1 MDANAIRRTA
11 QTLLMDYELTG
22 WTFRFNTNKNRVG
35 VCRHNQKVIE
45 MSSIFIG
52 AMTDAQILNVLTHE
66 VAHALAGF
74 SHGHDATWA
83 AIHRSMGG
91 DGKRC
96 AVGVKQP
103 ADTYKWAAKCAV
115 TLQELGRVNRKG
127 HRLAASMCKCH
138 RAPLKW
144 VQLR

>member
-35 VCRHNQKVIE
+35 VCRFGPRTIE
-45 MSSIFIG
+45 ISSVFVG

-66 VAHALAGF
+66 VAHALAGVG
-74 SHGHDATWA
+74 HGHDATWA

-127 HRLAASMCKCH
+127 HRLATSMCKCH

>member
-1 MDANAIRRTA
+1 MDAYAVQVAA
-11 QTLLMDYELTG
+11 QTLLKDHDLYG
-22 WTFRFNTNKNRVG
+22 WRFKFNTNKNRVG
-35 VCRHNQKVIE
+35 VCRHGERTIE
-45 MSSIFIG
+45 ISSIFLST
-52 AMTDAQILNVLTHE
+52 MTDAQIMNVLTHE
-66 VAHALAGF
+66 VAHALAGH

-83 AIHRSMGG
+83 AIHRSLGG

-103 ADTYKWAAKCAV
+103 ADTYKWAAKCSV

-127 HRLAASMCKCH
+127 HRLATSLCKCH